1 MSSEETL
8 LSVTRSEW
16 IKFRTVRSTIM
27 GVFVFVVLTIGLGV
41 LITATIRAHWGTM
54 NFGRKLTF
62 DPVSTSLAGVLFA
75 QFAVGVIGSLFITSE
90 YSSGAIRTTL
100 TAVPHRIELALAKL
114 LVLVVS
120 MLVVCEIVCIATFLI
135 GQAIYSG
142 VVSPTASLA
151 NGTDLRAVLLGGVY
165 LALLAMLGFSL
176 GLILR
181 QSAACI
187 SVFVSLLLIV
197 PIIMLFLPQSWQN
210 SYQKYEPSNL
220 GSSMMSVTQRPFLFG
235 TWSALTV
242 LVIYVVVVFGVGVTM
257 LQRRDA

>member
-1 MSSEETL
+1 
-8 LSVTRSEW
+8 
-16 IKFRTVRSTIM
+16 
-27 GVFVFVVLTIGLGV
+27 
-41 LITATIRAHWGTM
+41 
-54 NFGRKLTF
+54 
-62 DPVSTSLAGVLFA
+62 
-75 QFAVGVIGSLFITSE
+75 
-90 YSSGAIRTTL
+90 
-100 TAVPHRIELALAKL
+100 
-114 LVLVVS
+114 
-120 MLVVCEIVCIATFLI
+120 
-135 GQAIYSG
+135 
-142 VVSPTASLA
+142 VSPTASLA

>member
-1 MSSEETL
+1 MSNDETL
-8 LSVTRSEW
+8 LSVAKSEW
-16 IKFRTVRSTIM
+16 IKFRTVRSTLM
-27 GVFVFVVLTIGLGV
+27 GVIVFSILTIGLGI
-41 LITATIRAHWGTM
+41 LITSTIRAHWGTM

-114 LVLVVS
+114 LVLIIS
-120 MLVVCEIVCIATFLI
+120 MLAVCEVVCIATFLI
-135 GQAIYSG
+135 GQAIYAG
-142 VVSPTASLA
+142 VVTPTASLS
-151 NGTDLRAVLLGGVY
+151 NGADLRAVLLAGVY
-165 LALLAMLGFSL
+165 LALLAVLGFSL

-197 PIIMLFLPQSWQN
+197 PIIMFLLPQSWQN
-210 SYQKYEPSNL
+210 SYEKFEPSNL
-220 GSSMMSVTQRPFLFG
+220 GSSMMSVTPRPDLFG
-235 TWSALTV
+235 TWSAFAV
-242 LVIYVVVVFGVGVTM
+242 LLIYVVVVFGVGVG
-257 LQRRDA
+257 LFQRRDA